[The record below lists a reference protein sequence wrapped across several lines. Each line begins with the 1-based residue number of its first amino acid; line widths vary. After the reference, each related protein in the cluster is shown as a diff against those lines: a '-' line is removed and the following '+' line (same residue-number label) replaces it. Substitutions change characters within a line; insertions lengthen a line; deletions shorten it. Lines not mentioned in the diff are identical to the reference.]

1 MSVFALFN
9 ASGVCVACVQGLCP
23 EDGYEV
29 PPALAGLPPGALR
42 LHDGVVVQAAS
53 DLPAGIPADAPADVP
68 AFAMDVLRAGLRQ
81 DLRDLDALAIRPLRA
96 MVAGTASQVDR
107 DRLESLEATAQLVRG
122 ELAALD
128 APADPETPGP

>member
-1 MSVFALFN
+1 MSIFALFDAN
-9 ASGVCVACVQGLCP
+9 GVCVACVQGLCP

-53 DLPAGIPADAPADVP
+53 DLPADAPADAPA
-68 AFAMDVLRAGLRQ
+68 FAKDVLRAGLLQ

-107 DRLESLEATAQLVRG
+107 DRLESLEAVARVVRG
-122 ELAALD
+122 ELAEVLAWR
-128 APADPETPGP
+128 

>member
-1 MSVFALFN
+1 MSVFALFD

-53 DLPAGIPADAPADVP
+53 DLPAGIPADAPA
-68 AFAMDVLRAGLRQ
+68 FAQDVLRAGLRQ